1 MAGWVA
7 SAAADLPPPPIT
19 LPTTVTLPTI
29 TLPTITT
36 PTVTIPPAP
45 PAPPAPPRPPA
56 PPAPPAP
63 TLPEVTLP
71 LGHPPPPQGRGGGGG
86 TGGGGSQG
94 SGGSAGTGSGGA
106 SQSAGGTTTGR
117 GAKMSTSRVFRLR
130 LARDWISR
138 SGPNRHRR
146 ATLIFVL
153 RQPALVEFVV
163 LEMAPN
169 CRRVGRFRVRGHRG
183 VNHVRVPARI
193 GRQPLAP
200 GTYRVVARAI
210 PGGRTV
216 GRARLVVV
224 DRASRGEIRA
234 ARRAD
239 SCSMGQGS
247 SLWTSDPPRPP
258 AGALSVPIR
267 SKSARHPARHH
278 RVLGARFS
286 KSAFSAAGDVPLRTY
301 ALLAIGVALLAAA
314 AALPKNEPA
323 GLSASLLFG
332 LVGAAILLSL
342 TIVYAFG

>member
-1 MAGWVA
+1 
-7 SAAADLPPPPIT
+7 
-19 LPTTVTLPTI
+19 
-29 TLPTITT
+29 
-36 PTVTIPPAP
+36 
-45 PAPPAPPRPPA
+45 
-56 PPAPPAP
+56 
-63 TLPEVTLP
+63 
-71 LGHPPPPQGRGGGGG
+71 
-86 TGGGGSQG
+86 
-94 SGGSAGTGSGGA
+94 
-106 SQSAGGTTTGR
+106 
-117 GAKMSTSRVFRLR
+117 MSTSRVFRLR
-130 LARDWISR
+130 LARDWIAR
-138 SGPNRHRR
+138 SGPHRHRR
-146 ATLIFVL
+146 ATLVFVL

-169 CRRVGRFRVRGHRG
+169 CRRVGHFRVRGHRG

-247 SLWTSDPPRPP
+247 SLGTSDPPRPP
-258 AGALSVPIR
+258 AGALGVPAR
-267 SKSARHPARHH
+267 QKTAQRHPARHH
-278 RVLGARFS
+278 GVLGARFS
-286 KSAFSAAGDVPLRTY
+286 KSAFSAAGDVPIWTY

-314 AALPKNEPA
+314 AALPKNDPA
-323 GLSASLLFG
+323 DLSASLLFG